1 MYLHCFHRYLLIYV
15 LFILTFSSAHELH
28 KFIYTDGVSA
38 KAVSDD
44 ANAAAAQVLSL
55 PRQLQGKCS
64 FGEEEDDNSSYRK
77 SKVVK
82 CIDQRLTDPILLSHL
97 PTWTEV
103 LIFTGN
109 NLSDSGL
116 TSNLLNTSR
125 LRSFERLHTIDLSN
139 NQLSSINVRS
149 FQGLKSL
156 RKLILNNNDLSITG
170 EHFHSRIFSPLES
183 LEELHL
189 QAAFAKSSGDQV
201 NSINFIE
208 DLISTLEQAN
218 LRKLK
223 LLNLNDNSI
232 QSISN
237 EFAFCSLPSLTK
249 LYISGNALS
258 TVSINV
264 SCNPKL
270 FLLDISSNN
279 ISSLTNKSLALF
291 RNEVKFHVNLT
302 SNPLRCDCRTVDLYR
317 WIKDPRTLTWV
328 IGNKTLECASGF
340 PQSNIGKLFV
350 SLHLSDLQCSSSI
363 DDDNV
368 HGYVTASF
376 ALIISL
382 VLAIIVMITAL
393 VIAHKEDAVKVCSRI
408 SSIFSTKQVYTALN
422 QEQHH
427 SKIHQVQPI
436 APEATM
442 TAAHLVHHHYH
453 NVMPPQGHHF
463 HNQTQQQQQ
472 QQHPQVQRQ
481 QAHPNHPHHQ
491 ANQVTRI
498 HQQPLPTPP
507 QPQATRAIRSI
518 APGVEEISV

>member
-1 MYLHCFHRYLLIYV
+1 MYLHYFHRYLLIHII
-15 LFILTFSSAHELH
+15 FIVESSSTQELN
-28 KFIYTDGVSA
+28 KFLYTDGVNV
-38 KAVSDD
+38 KAVSDE
-44 ANAAAAQVLSL
+44 ASTVLSL

-82 CIDQRLTDPILLSHL
+82 CIDQYFTDPSVLTYL

-109 NLSDSGL
+109 NLSDTGL
-116 TSNLLNTSR
+116 ISNLFNTSR

-139 NQLSSINVRS
+139 NQVTSINIRS

-189 QAAFAKSSGDQV
+189 QSAFNKSHDQI
-201 NSINFIE
+201 NSLNFME

-223 LLNLNDNSI
+223 LLNLNDNGI

-328 IGNKTLECASGF
+328 IGNKTLECSSGF
-340 PQSNIGKLFV
+340 PKSNIGKLFV

-363 DDDNV
+363 DDENV

-382 VLAIIVMITAL
+382 ILAIIVMITAL
-393 VIAHKEDAVKVCSRI
+393 LIAHKEDAAKLCSRI

-427 SKIHQVQPI
+427 SKVHQVQPI

-453 NVMPPQGHHF
+453 NVCPPHGHHF
-463 HNQTQQQQQ
+463 HNQQP
-472 QQHPQVQRQ
+472 HPQLHRQ
-481 QAHPNHPHHQ
+481 QPQPQQSPHVNHHPQQPT
-491 ANQVTRI
+491 QVTRI
-498 HQQPLPTPP
+498 HQQPLPMPPQPP
-507 QPQATRAIRSI
+507 QPQAQATRTIRSV